1 MVKHLWWMGVALVSA
16 SVWAQADGA
25 SRPVAKVGDVAVYT
39 VNQRTDKR
47 MTEET
52 VTVTSVDQTHI
63 KSKHVRPD
71 RNPPEI
77 EGVLTADWATAVSGA
92 SGNRF
97 DPPIVGVKFPLTVG
111 DSWKSSYL
119 SEGATAKSK
128 GEIDFKVV
136 AREKVKT
143 PAGEFDAFRIE
154 SGGWINGV
162 SWSGAIRMAQVQW
175 FAPAVG
181 RVVKSEYKD
190 YRGSQLWTD
199 TVSEL
204 KSFTPGP

>member
-1 MVKHLWWMGVALVSA
+1 MKQYLWVGLAFVSA
-16 SVWAQADGA
+16 GVWAQADGS
-25 SRPVAKVGDVAVYT
+25 SRPVPKVGDMAVYT
-39 VNQRTDKR
+39 INQRADKR
-47 MTEET
+47 VTEET
-52 VTVTSVDQTHI
+52 VTITSVDQAII

-77 EGVLTADWATAVSGA
+77 EGVLTADWALVVSGA
-92 SGNRF
+92 NGTRY

-111 DSWKSSYL
+111 ESWKSSYL
-119 SEGATAKSK
+119 SESATAKSK
-128 GEIDFKVV
+128 GDIDFKVV

-154 SGGWINGV
+154 SGGWVTGV
-162 SWSGAIRMAQVQW
+162 SWSGSVRIAQVQW

-181 RVVKSEYKD
+181 RVIKSEYKD

-199 TVSEL
+199 TASEL
-204 KSFTPGP
+204 KSFTPAP

>member
-1 MVKHLWWMGVALVSA
+1 MVKHLWWVGLALVSA
-16 SVWAQADGA
+16 SVWAQPDGS
-25 SRPVAKVGDVAVYT
+25 SRPVPKVGDVAVYT
-39 VNQRTDKR
+39 INQRADKR
-47 MTEET
+47 VTEET
-52 VTVTSVDQTHI
+52 VTVTSVDQALV

-77 EGVLTADWATAVSGA
+77 EGILTVDLALAVSG
-92 SGNRF
+92 GNGTRYE
-97 DPPIVGVKFPLTVG
+97 PPIAGVRFPLTVG
-111 DSWKSSYL
+111 DAWRSNYL
-119 SEGATAKSK
+119 SESATAKSK
-128 GEIDFKVV
+128 GDLEFKVV

-154 SGGWINGV
+154 SGGWVTGV
-162 SWSGAIRMAQVQW
+162 SWSGSVRVAQVQW

-190 YRGSQLWTD
+190 YRGGQLWTD

-204 KSFTPGP
+204 KSFTAAP